1 MNDSSSDPRKGPQI
15 VKAADLA
22 KRYGVSLPTIHA
34 WVRSER
40 IPVAFR
46 EGRVV
51 RFNQLDCDYAIFETE
66 PRTREEGA

>member
-1 MNDSSSDPRKGPQI
+1 MYDPSSHPEAGPRI

-40 IPVAFR
+40 IPVAFK

-51 RFNQLDCDYAIFETE
+51 RFNQLDCDYALFET
-66 PRTREEGA
+66 RIKEEGS

>member
-1 MNDSSSDPRKGPQI
+1 MNNPSSHPRKGPQI

-51 RFNQLDCDYAIFETE
+51 RFNQLDCDYALFET
-66 PRTREEGA
+66 RTREEGA

>member
-1 MNDSSSDPRKGPQI
+1 MKDPTSHLEAGPRI

-34 WVRSER
+34 WARSER
-40 IPVAFR
+40 IPVAFK

-51 RFNQLDCDYAIFETE
+51 RFNRLDCDYALFEN
-66 PRTREEGA
+66 RTREEGS

>member
-1 MNDSSSDPRKGPQI
+1 MNEHRSHPESGPRI

-40 IPVAFR
+40 IPVAFK

-51 RFNQLDCDYAIFETE
+51 RFNQLDCDYALFET
-66 PRTREEGA
+66 RIKEEGS

>member
-1 MNDSSSDPRKGPQI
+1 MNEHRSHPESGPLI

-51 RFNQLDCDYAIFETE
+51 RFNQLDCDYALFET
-66 PRTREEGA
+66 RTREEGS